1 MAVFTF
7 HKALELPVPYT
18 SMFLTKLAMKGLR
31 LLLARP
37 IKQAEPITSQ
47 LLYIMFEQIDVN
59 SDEQVA
65 VWTALLYVLHMLLKN
80 LI

>member
-1 MAVFTF
+1 
-7 HKALELPVPYT
+7 
-18 SMFLTKLAMKGLR
+18 MKGLR
-31 LLLARP
+31 LLLARA
-37 IKQAEPITSQ
+37 IKQGEPITPQ
-47 LLYIMFEQIDVN
+47 LLYIMLEQIDVN

>member
-1 MAVFTF
+1 M
-7 HKALELPVPYT
+7 PYT

-37 IKQAEPITSQ
+37 IKQGEPITPQ
-47 LLYIMFEQIDVN
+47 LLYIMLEQIDVN

>member
-1 MAVFTF
+1 
-7 HKALELPVPYT
+7 
-18 SMFLTKLAMKGLR
+18 MKGLR

-37 IKQAEPITSQ
+37 IKQAEPITPQ

-65 VWTALLYVLHMLLKN
+65 VWTALLYVLHVTQKSNLVLDTQGSFHLLKQ
-80 LI
+80 IA

>member
-1 MAVFTF
+1 
-7 HKALELPVPYT
+7 
-18 SMFLTKLAMKGLR
+18 MKGLR

-37 IKQAEPITSQ
+37 IKQAEPITPQ